1 MQVRDEHDLP
11 KRGRYAHAALDVKK
25 LKSGDDYNELRPS
38 YVIYLCCFDFF
49 HLGEAVYQFQMWDPR
64 KNLPLGDESYTMIL
78 NSRSVDPSAP
88 KPLQELF
95 QYMNA
100 IIIPKD
106 NELIQQI
113 DRSVESWNTGEKVNL
128 IMTLEQEIL
137 IKESRA
143 RKEGNLQGRMDTL
156 LELVLEGSLSIDTA
170 ANKADMT
177 VTDFQAL
184 LEQFDKN
191 DPAKL
196 SE

>member
-1 MQVRDEHDLP
+1 
-11 KRGRYAHAALDVKK
+11 
-25 LKSGDDYNELRPS
+25 
-38 YVIYLCCFDFF
+38 
-49 HLGEAVYQFQMWDPR
+49 
-64 KNLPLGDESYTMIL
+64 
-78 NSRSVDPSAP
+78 
-88 KPLQELF
+88 
-95 QYMNA
+95 
-100 IIIPKD
+100 
-106 NELIQQI
+106 
-113 DRSVESWNTGEKVNL
+113 
-128 IMTLEQEIL
+128 MTLEQEIL

-191 DPAKL
+191 DSAKL

>member
-1 MQVRDEHDLP
+1 
-11 KRGRYAHAALDVKK
+11 
-25 LKSGDDYNELRPS
+25 
-38 YVIYLCCFDFF
+38 
-49 HLGEAVYQFQMWDPR
+49 MWDPR

-78 NSRSVDPSAP
+78 NS
-88 KPLQELF
+88 
-95 QYMNA
+95 
-100 IIIPKD
+100 
-106 NELIQQI
+106 
-113 DRSVESWNTGEKVNL
+113 RSVESWNTGEKVNL